1 MIMVKNNKGEII
13 HSKPEYNNPP
23 KGFNGLYVKGPE
35 IYVIPNSKQVYPMFI
50 GKVFFLNNF

>member
-1 MIMVKNNKGEII
+1 MVKNNKGEII

-35 IYVIPNSKQVYPMFI
+35 IYVIPNSHQVYPMFI
-50 GKVFFLNNF
+50 GKVFFPNNF